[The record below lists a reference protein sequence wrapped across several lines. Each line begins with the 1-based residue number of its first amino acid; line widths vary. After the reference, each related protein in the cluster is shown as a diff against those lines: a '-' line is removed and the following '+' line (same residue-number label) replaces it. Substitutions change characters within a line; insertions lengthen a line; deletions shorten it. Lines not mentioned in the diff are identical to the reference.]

1 MINQLYPAWRKLSPL
16 IRVNLWP
23 YGKASSRV
31 GIFVIKKQLK
41 NYFFLCMVP
50 KPVVVNPNF
59 CRYCLRYNNGTGT
72 CCATVFYNNTGNK
85 LNIEFVLLYIC
96 SADRYGTGGTNI
108 PYRYYESFSSH
119 IFIFRKMEIVTSL
132 IANTAPRSARYQII

>member
-59 CRYCLRYNNGTGT
+59 CRYCLRYDNGTGT

-108 PYRYYESFSSH
+108 P
-119 IFIFRKMEIVTSL
+119 VL
-132 IANTAPRSARYQII
+132 